1 MRSRRYLRIFLL
13 GLGWASIGES
23 FLAALIGLY
32 AVWIIGSAGWSDISM
47 SVDRLLRQ
55 HIEFILWVKQVA
67 EYVLPAGVVRWIFS
81 LPDLVFPVR
90 VLLSCAIGYGALIAA
105 RRMAPSNDASIS

>member
-1 MRSRRYLRIFLL
+1 MRIFLL
-13 GLGWASIGES
+13 GMGWASIGES

-47 SVDRLLRQ
+47 SVETLLRQ

-67 EYVLPAGVVRWIFS
+67 EYVLPAGVVRWIFG
-81 LPDLVFPVR
+81 LPALIYFPVR
-90 VLLSCAIGYGALIAA
+90 VLLSCAIGYGALFAA
-105 RRMAPSNDASIS
+105 RRMAPSNEEIIS